1 MTDRSERTDSE
12 RKPRFPRIAFL
23 KRRRRVE
30 EAWYSVANEDFMLEL
45 RPRTR

>member
-1 MTDRSERTDSE
+1 MPDRSERTDTE

-30 EAWYSVANEDFMLEL
+30 EAWFTLANEDFMLEVF
-45 RPRTR
+45 PRVR